1 MKMAA
6 KDLIAKIQT
15 SMEVLIDDGDDLE
28 KLALA
33 GDDLA
38 KLANLIGINATYQG
52 DSQFEVIDETIE
64 TEDLEI
70 KLTLTLKTSSTGKF
84 IDRLETLLGEF
95 AIPTHKYRLG
105 ITIPD
110 PDSMLKDKT
119 LIALP
124 LYNINT
130 GKF

>member
-52 DSQFEVIDETIE
+52 NAQFEVAAEKTIE

-70 KLTLTLKTSSTGKF
+70 KLTLTIDASATGNF
-84 IDRLETLLGEF
+84 IDKLETLLGEF
-95 AIPTHKYRLG
+95 ATPDLEYHLTTI
-105 ITIPD
+105 IPD
-110 PDSMLKDKT
+110 PD
-119 LIALP
+119 
-124 LYNINT
+124 
-130 GKF
+130 